1 MNTQKLLMLL
11 FLALGLVACSGDD
24 DGDSQQQMTNA
35 ELLIGKWY
43 FEARSTGAYTDCEK
57 TGYIQ
62 FRNDGTFTLESF
74 EDDAGACV
82 STGAVTGTYTLGS
95 GVNITLMAGTETQTA
110 TIQSIT
116 QSQLVVTDTASG
128 DVNTFDKTAG

>member
-1 MNTQKLLMLL
+1 MNTHKLLMVLI
-11 FLALGLVACSGDD
+11 LALGLVACSGDD
-24 DGDSQQQMTNA
+24 DGDSSQQMTNA
-35 ELLIGKWY
+35 ELLVGKWY
-43 FEARSTGAYTDCEK
+43 FEARSGGSYTACEK

-82 STGAVTGTYTLGS
+82 STGAVSGTYTLTNS
-95 GVNITLMAGTETQTA
+95 INITLMAGTESQTA

-116 QSQLVVTDTASG
+116 QSQLVVTDTGSG
-128 DVNTFDKTAG
+128 EVNTFDKTAG